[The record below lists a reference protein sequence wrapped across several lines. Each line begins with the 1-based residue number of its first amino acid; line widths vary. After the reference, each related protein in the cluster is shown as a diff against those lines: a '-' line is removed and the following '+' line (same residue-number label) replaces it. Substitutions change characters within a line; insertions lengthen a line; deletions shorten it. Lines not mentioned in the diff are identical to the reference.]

1 MDEKRILCVE
11 DHPDTCELIALIL
24 DDCEVVSVN
33 TKTEGLRRAAR
44 GSHGLYL
51 FDYHLP
57 DGTGE
62 ELARAVRVFDRR
74 TPIIFVTG
82 TSSLSAADV
91 AAIGAQG
98 LVRKGSLSFIADL
111 RYKVRRF
118 LSGRAVRPAERD

>member
-24 DDCEVVSVN
+24 DDCEVISVN
-33 TKTEGLRRAAR
+33 TKTEGLQRAAR
-44 GSHGLYL
+44 GSYGLYL

-62 ELARAVRVFDRR
+62 ELARAVRAFDRR
-74 TPIIFVTG
+74 TPILLVTG
-82 TSSLSAADV
+82 SSSLSEADV
-91 AAIGAQG
+91 VELGAQG

-111 RYKVRRF
+111 RVKVRRF
-118 LSGRAVRPAERD
+118 LFERAERR